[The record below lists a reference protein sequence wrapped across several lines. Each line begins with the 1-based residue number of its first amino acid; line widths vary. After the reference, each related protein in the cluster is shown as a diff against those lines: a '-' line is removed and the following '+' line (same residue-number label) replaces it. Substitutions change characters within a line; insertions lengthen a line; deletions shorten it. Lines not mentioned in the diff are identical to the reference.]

1 MGPNHDIERSSAPT
15 EALGTEAEIDPTV
28 DVVILST
35 ARRQPSDP
43 SRHHDLKA
51 GHDALDTAV
60 RLEAVIGS
68 TAETR
73 LALQAAH
80 DLWEARKGVNV
91 KGLKKTNW
99 ADQRPTFQTPRGGAL
114 QASVR

>member
-1 MGPNHDIERSSAPT
+1 MTP
-15 EALGTEAEIDPTV
+15 
-28 DVVILST
+28 
-35 ARRQPSDP
+35 
-43 SRHHDLKA
+43 
-51 GHDALDTAV
+51 DTAV

-91 KGLKKTNW
+91 KGLKKRTGLIS
-99 ADQRPTFQTPRGGAL
+99 DQLFKHRAEERFKLRSVD
-114 QASVR
+114 AS